1 MNGSRQVSTVFT
13 MSALQ
18 AAPPITRR
26 RVALYSH
33 DTQGL
38 GHVRRN
44 IEIARALLAE
54 RPDTDVL
61 LISGAPEAARLPRP
75 DQAGLVVLPS
85 VSKSRA
91 GTYAASSLGLDLEE
105 VLRLRG
111 AMVASAVEHFR
122 PDVLVVDKEARG
134 LAGELDAALAVARR
148 TTGAGGRRTRLV
160 LGLRDVLD
168 APLTARREWET
179 AATTPT
185 LRSSYDAVWVYG
197 DPRVHDLGDACG
209 LPRDV
214 RAMMRFTGYLADGRH
229 RTARPASALAPGQ
242 TDDAPYVLCL
252 VGGGQDGVELA
263 DAFARA
269 PLPRGHRGVVVT
281 GPYMPP
287 AARRTLRD
295 LAESR
300 EDLTVLGF
308 VDDAPALVDGAAAV
322 VTMGGY
328 NSVCELLAS
337 GRPGLV
343 VPRVVP
349 RLEQA
354 VRAEELA
361 RRTHLDALHPDEA
374 TAAAIGGWLAD
385 AVCREG
391 GTHDLDLGG
400 LSRLP
405 ALLDQL
411 LEEIDDVTA

>member
-1 MNGSRQVSTVFT
+1 

-18 AAPPITRR
+18 AAPPVPRR

-61 LISGAPEAARLPRP
+61 LLSGAPEAARLPRP
-75 DQAGLVVLPS
+75 EQAGLVVLPS
-85 VSKSRA
+85 VSKSRS
-91 GTYAASSLGLDLEE
+91 GEYAATQPGLGLAE

-111 AMVASAVEHFR
+111 AMVASAIEHFR

-134 LAGELDAALAVARR
+134 LRGELDPALAVARR

-168 APLTARREWET
+168 TPLTARREWES
-179 AATTPT
+179 AGTTRT

-214 RAMMRFTGYLADGRH
+214 RAMMRFTGYLAEGRH
-229 RTARPASALAPGQ
+229 HGPRATYADG
-242 TDDAPYVLCL
+242 APYVLCL
-252 VGGGQDGVELA
+252 VGGGQDGADLA
-263 DAFARA
+263 DAFVRA

-281 GPYMPP
+281 GPYMPR
-287 AARRTLRD
+287 AARDALDVLAGTRD
-295 LAESR
+295 
-300 EDLTVLGF
+300 DLSVLGF
-308 VDDAPALVDGAAAV
+308 VDDTPGLIDGAAAV

-328 NSVCELLAS
+328 NTVCELLAS

-354 VRAEELA
+354 VRADELA

-374 TAAAIGGWLAD
+374 SADAVGAWLAD
-385 AVCREG
+385 AVGRDG
-391 GTHDLDLGG
+391 GAHDLDLGG
-400 LSRLP
+400 LTRLP

-411 LEEIDDVTA
+411 LEEIDDATA

>member
-1 MNGSRQVSTVFT
+1 MVGSRGRPSLVT

-18 AAPPITRR
+18 AVPPVPRR

-44 IEIARALLAE
+44 LEIARALLAG

-61 LISGAPEAARLPRP
+61 LLSGAPEAARLPRP
-75 DQAGLVVLPS
+75 EQAGLVVLPS
-85 VSKSRA
+85 VSKSRS
-91 GTYAASSLGLDLEE
+91 GEYAATQPGLGLDE

-111 AMVASAVEHFR
+111 SMVAAAIEHFR

-134 LAGELDAALAVARR
+134 LRGELDPALAVARR

-168 APLTARREWET
+168 TPLTARREWES
-179 AATTPT
+179 AGTTRT

-214 RAMMRFTGYLADGRH
+214 RAMMRFTGYLAEGRH
-229 RTARPASALAPGQ
+229 HATRATY
-242 TDDAPYVLCL
+242 DDAGAPYVLCL
-252 VGGGQDGVELA
+252 VGGGQDGVDLA

-281 GPYMPP
+281 GPYMPR
-287 AARRTLRD
+287 AARHALRA
-295 LAESR
+295 LAEAR
-300 EDLTVLGF
+300 DDLSVLGF
-308 VDDAPALVDGAAAV
+308 VDDTPGLIEGAAAV

-328 NSVCELLAS
+328 NTVCELLAS

-354 VRAEELA
+354 VRADELA

-374 TAAAIGGWLAD
+374 SAD
-385 AVCREG
+385 AVGAWLAGAVGRDG
-391 GTHDLDLGG
+391 GAHDLDLGG
-400 LSRLP
+400 LTRLP

-411 LEEIDDVTA
+411 LEEIDDATA